1 MRYNNLRAP
10 LKDDPMESSVK
21 FLLTVGGWP
30 RWFRTFVTYVVH
42 YILRDPV
49 TAATVALVGNKT
61 AGQSVSWVAKRQAF
75 RQQFNDF
82 FAEGEYDALI
92 APVSTIPAAK
102 VNGSTMVSAL
112 ATSTLL
118 YNVLDYPVGAVP
130 VTTVQEGE
138 VMEEGRWKGREQEG
152 YAWMFLDQVY
162 GKGEVYKKIMEDG
175 VGLPVGVQVPTRLIR
190 GVKLR
195 LSGP

>member
-1 MRYNNLRAP
+1 MRYNNMRAP
-10 LKDDPMESSVK
+10 LQGDPMESSVK

-75 RQQFNDF
+75 RQHFNDF
-82 FAEGEYDALI
+82 FAAGEFDALI
-92 APVSTIPAAK
+92 APVNTIPAAK
-102 VNGSTMVSAL
+102 LGGTTMVSAL

-130 VTTVQEGE
+130 VATVREGE
-138 VMEEGRWKGREQEG
+138 VMDDARWKGKEREG

-175 VGLPVGVQVPTRLIR
+175 VGLPVGVQVLAQSMRR
-190 GVKLR
+190 VNVR
-195 LSGP
+195 LSGR